1 MSQTAEAGLPPLYAP
16 WLREVTGGP
25 IPGETK
31 ATCDHCVM
39 LPSPGSPPDAVYF
52 HPATKCCAYQP
63 DLPNFLAGRILNDAD
78 PSMAEGRASL
88 ERRIESRV
96 AVTPSGAG
104 SGGVFKLLYG
114 NTPQVFGRAPAL
126 RCPYLSPEGGCGV
139 WRHRPGVCATWYCK
153 HVRGASGH
161 RFWKL
166 ADKLLREVESE
177 LSLWCLAELHTGAA
191 ELANLAPERRDQP
204 DVSEL
209 DGAVDEPRY
218 RKLWGEW
225 AGREAEFY
233 RACAALVEPLS
244 WERLQGI
251 CGPRVRVLAG
261 LVRDAYENLVS
272 DAIPERLKL
281 GDVRLAGAAEGKLR
295 IAAYSEYDPLLIPQK
310 LAAVLGYFDGRPTED
325 ALAAILSEHGLSLQP
340 ALVRR
345 MLDFGVLAACERPG
359 AGPFP
364 IL

>member
-1 MSQTAEAGLPPLYAP
+1 MSHPAEAALPPLYAP

-39 LPSPGSPPDAVYF
+39 LRSPESPPEAVHF

-63 DLPNFLAGRILNDAD
+63 DLPNFLAGRILSEAD

-88 ERRIESRV
+88 ERRIERRV

-114 NTPQVFGRAPAL
+114 HTPQVFGRAPAL
-126 RCPYLSPEGGCGV
+126 RCPYLSPEGSCGV

-153 HVRGASGH
+153 HVRGASGL

-166 ADKLLREVESE
+166 ADKLLREVECD
-177 LSLWCLAELHTGAA
+177 LALWCLAELHTGVA
-191 ELANLAPERRDQP
+191 ELASLAPERRDQP

-209 DGAVDEPRY
+209 DGEVDVPRY

-225 AGREAEFY
+225 AGREIAFY
-233 RACAALVEPLS
+233 QACAALVEPLS
-244 WERLQGI
+244 WERVQGI
-251 CGPRVRVLAG
+251 CGPRVRVLAD
-261 LVRDAYENLVS
+261 LVRDAYENLMS
-272 DAIPERLKL
+272 DAIPDRLKL
-281 GDVRLAGAAEGKLR
+281 GGVRLEWVAEGGLC
-295 IAAYSEYDPLLIPQK
+295 ITAYSEFDPLLISRK
-310 LAAVLGYFDGRPTED
+310 LAAVLPYFDGRPTED
-325 ALAAILSEHGLSLQP
+325 ALAAILSEQGLSLAP

-345 MLDFGVLAACERPG
+345 MLDFGVLVACERRD

>member
-1 MSQTAEAGLPPLYAP
+1 VA
-16 WLREVTGGP
+16 GGP
-25 IPGETK
+25 IPGETQ
-31 ATCDHCVM
+31 ATCDRCVM
-39 LPSPGSPPDAVYF
+39 LPSPGSAPGAVYF

-78 PSMAEGRASL
+78 PSMAEGRAAL
-88 ERRIESRV
+88 ERRIERRV
-96 AVTPSGAG
+96 AVTPIGAR
-104 SGGVFKLLYG
+104 SGGVFKLLYSH
-114 NTPQVFGRAPAL
+114 TPNVFGRAPAL
-126 RCPYLSPEGGCGV
+126 RCPYLGPEGGCGV

-153 HVRGASGH
+153 HVRGATGL

-166 ADKLLREVESE
+166 ADKLLREVESD
-177 LSLWCLAELHTGAA
+177 LALWCLAELHTGLAEIADLAA
-191 ELANLAPERRDQP
+191 ARRDQP

-209 DGAVDEPRY
+209 DGEMDVPRY

-225 AGREAEFY
+225 DGRETDFY

-244 WERLQGI
+244 WERVESI

-261 LVRDAYENLVS
+261 LVRDAYENLMS
-272 DAIPERLKL
+272 DAIPERLNL
-281 GDVRLAGAAEGKLR
+281 GNVRLAGMAEGKLR
-295 IAAYSEYDPLLIPQK
+295 IAAYSEFDPLLISQK

-325 ALAAILSEHGLSLQP
+325 ALAAILSEQGLSLAP

-345 MLDFGVLAACERPG
+345 MLDFGVLAACEPCN

>member
-1 MSQTAEAGLPPLYAP
+1 MSQLAEAALPPLYAP

-39 LPSPGSPPDAVYF
+39 LPSPGSAPQAVYF
-52 HPATKCCAYQP
+52 HPATKCCAFQP
-63 DLPNFLAGRILNDAD
+63 DLPNYLAGRILNDED

-88 ERRIESRV
+88 ERRIERRL
-96 AVTPSGAG
+96 AVTPGGAG
-104 SGGVFKLLYG
+104 SGGVFKMLYR
-114 NTPQVFGRAPAL
+114 NTPNVFGRAPAL
-126 RCPYLSPEGGCGV
+126 RCPYLSPQGGCGV

-153 HVRGASGH
+153 HVRGETGL

-166 ADKLLREVESE
+166 TDKLLREVESD
-177 LSLWCLAELHTGAA
+177 LALWCLAELRAG
-191 ELANLAPERRDQP
+191 LAGLADLAPERRDQP

-209 DGAVDEPRY
+209 DGEVNAPRY
-218 RKLWGEW
+218 RRLWGEW
-225 AGREAEFY
+225 EGREADFY

-244 WERLQGI
+244 WERVEAI
-251 CGPRVRVLAG
+251 CGPRVRVLAS

-281 GDVRLAGAAEGKLR
+281 GEVRLAGVAEGKLR
-295 IAAYSEYDPLLIPQK
+295 IIAYSEFDPLLIPQK

-325 ALAAILSEHGLSLQP
+325 ALAAILNEQGLSLAP

-345 MLDFGVLAACERPG
+345 MVDFGVLAACEPCN